1 MGLKRLIAKGLRRVL
16 QPAAITGSR
25 LHKKARVCSGTQV
38 NYSTI
43 DRYSYVGHG
52 GFLLSVDIGP
62 FCSVA
67 DNCRIGG
74 AEHPISFVSTSPVF
88 HSGKNVFGCNF
99 SDHPVA
105 EPQRTTIG
113 ADVWIGANVI
123 VKSGVTIGTGAVVG
137 AGSVVTH
144 DVPSYE
150 IWAGNPARKIR
161 DRFDKKTAE
170 ALEHSQWW
178 TLSEEELFE
187 KAKLFDNPAVFIGDI
202 EKK

>member
-16 QPAAITGSR
+16 QPAAITDSK

-43 DRYSYVGHG
+43 DRYSYVGHD

-88 HSGKNVFGCNF
+88 HSGKNIFGSNF
-99 SDHPVA
+99 STHKAPEA
-105 EPQRTTIG
+105 KRTTIG

-123 VKSGVTIGTGAVVG
+123 VKSGVTIGTGAVIG

-150 IWAGNPARKIR
+150 IWAGNPAKKIR
-161 DRFDKKTAE
+161 DRFDKQRAE
-170 ALEHSQWW
+170 ALLGSQWW
-178 TLSEEELFE
+178 TLSEEELSK
-187 KAKLFDNPAVFIGDI
+187 KAKLFDDPASFIDEI